1 MTKAGY
7 GGRHDNR
14 GDDIMGPTAR
24 QWIYAVIAITGVAV
38 TWYFNLQFIAEH
50 GGLPIDRFI
59 ADVYVNAAASSIGN
73 DLLVVVAAFLVWSF
87 AEARRLGMRHWW
99 VYPILT
105 FGIAIAFAMP
115 FFLWMRERRMAAL
128 AATA

>member
-1 MTKAGY
+1 
-7 GGRHDNR
+7 
-14 GDDIMGPTAR
+14 MGSTAR
-24 QWIYAVIAITGVAV
+24 QWIYAIIAITGVAA
-38 TWYFNLQFIAEH
+38 TWHFNLQFIAEH
-50 GGLPIDRFI
+50 GGLPIGRFI
-59 ADVYVNAAASSIGN
+59 ADVYVNAASSSIGN

-87 AEARRLGMRHWW
+87 AEARRLGMGHWW

-128 AATA
+128 TASA